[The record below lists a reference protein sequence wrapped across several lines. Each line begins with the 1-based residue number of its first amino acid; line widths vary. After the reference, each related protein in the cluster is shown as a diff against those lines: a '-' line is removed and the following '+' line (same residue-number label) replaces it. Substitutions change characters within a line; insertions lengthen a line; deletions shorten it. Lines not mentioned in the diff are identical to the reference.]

1 MHPLLPP
8 VLVREIAN
16 YLDKRDI
23 LSALFVNKDWCS
35 TWTSF
40 VWADFTVV
48 GSSLTRDIID
58 KNFQP
63 VLARHGIHIRNVFVR
78 YEPHIKVLQALCAAV
93 PAPLLRLSSLCVST
107 SMDLETDVD
116 RLIEILK
123 RSPQLRRLDVINTPV
138 RSAWFERLL
147 GVIAPGLARLK
158 SLRLMHMHVHPKA
171 SPLALRTF
179 LETCSSELE
188 TLVVKFGISCPLI
201 LFLAPP
207 PMTISGT
214 KTHPKLKILQ
224 LEVGYPSMSGP
235 MEPVFPWIL
244 NGFLE
249 GCSGLEVVDDRFL
262 PFERRRQWFT
272 DEMSIL
278 GTLHRVMGIPFRR
291 CFSRQQHAEQVV
303 ASLEGTLSD
312 GLSDLNADDRGVQKV
327 WQGINLGDYGWS
339 TITEED
345 RKAIIHTASQR
356 GFQKLLIHNEGW
368 LSSEDLLVILRTCP
382 TLRVLDCGH
391 NRYPS
396 ITATD
401 LTRQPWSSKWLKM
414 LHLIISGIPRPD
426 IKTDA
431 RDQPIPAGTPF
442 HSGTMEESRA
452 LQRKVCAQLGA
463 LVCLEELRLGY
474 SLAVDMIA
482 ENDNEDSDNSED
494 DNDDS
499 GDDNNDQTV
508 KKYNPLLQ
516 LTCLELTLESGLD
529 LLSELKSLESF
540 SVSGMDH
547 RIGKKELYWMQRNWH
562 SIRRVFGLL
571 PLPYQGSMRHF
582 GSDPFVL
589 SCQVAFSIM

>member
-1 MHPLLPP
+1 M
-8 VLVREIAN
+8 
-16 YLDKRDI
+16 
-23 LSALFVNKDWCS
+23 S
-35 TWTSF
+35 TK
-40 VWADFTVV
+40 
-48 GSSLTRDIID
+48 L
-58 KNFQP
+58 
-63 VLARHGIHIRNVFVR
+63 H
-78 YEPHIKVLQALCAAV
+78 
-93 PAPLLRLSSLCVST
+93 
-107 SMDLETDVD
+107 LETDVD

-123 RSPQLRRLDVINTPV
+123 RSPQLRSLDVINTPIPG
-138 RSAWFERLL
+138 AWFERLL
-147 GVIAPGLARLK
+147 SVIAPGLSRLRF
-158 SLRLMHMHVHPKA
+158 LRLMHMHVHPKA

-188 TLVVKFGISCPLI
+188 TLVVKFGISCPLM
-201 LFLAPP
+201 LFMAPP
-207 PMTISGT
+207 PTTIPGT
-214 KTHPKLKILQ
+214 KTHPKLKVLQ

-249 GCSGLEVVDDRFL
+249 GCSGLEVVDDRYF
-262 PFERRRQWFT
+262 PFEGRRQWFT
-272 DEMSIL
+272 DEKSIL
-278 GTLHRVMGIPFRR
+278 RTLHSVMGVAFRH
-291 CFSRQQHAEQVV
+291 CFWRQQHSAQVV

-312 GLSDLNADDRGVQKV
+312 GLSDLNVDDRGVQEV
-327 WQGINLGDYGWS
+327 WQGINLGDYGLS
-339 TITEED
+339 TITNED
-345 RKAIIHTASQR
+345 RKAIVHTASQR
-356 GFQKLLIHNEGW
+356 GFQKLVINNKDW

-463 LVCLEELRLGY
+463 LACLEELCLGY
-474 SLAVDMIA
+474 SLAGDMIA
-482 ENDNEDSDNSED
+482 ETDNEDSS
-494 DNDDS
+494 DNDDDT
-499 GDDNNDQTV
+499 DDQAV
-508 KKYNPLLQ
+508 KKYNPFLQ
-516 LTCLELTLESGLD
+516 LTCLELTIESGLD
-529 LLSELKSLESF
+529 LLSELKSLECF
-540 SVSGMDH
+540 SVWRMDH

-562 SIRRVFGLL
+562 SVRRVFGLL

-582 GSDPFVL
+582 GSDPSVL